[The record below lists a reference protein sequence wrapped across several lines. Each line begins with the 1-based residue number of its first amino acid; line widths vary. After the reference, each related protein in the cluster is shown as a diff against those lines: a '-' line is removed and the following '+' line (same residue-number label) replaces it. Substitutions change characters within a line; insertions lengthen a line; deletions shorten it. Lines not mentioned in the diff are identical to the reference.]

1 MMKAINP
8 KPTILNPFIQGFFFP
23 SLPKKTPA
31 PNKMLKANTTE
42 NQEATLVSKTWKATS
57 TNGDIVTA
65 HEKRGVKK
73 LISAASIMMDLA
85 ALSIVV
91 PLKSLNNA
99 LSNSEIFLSR
109 SRLSAS
115 YTLTP
120 VEIPRA
126 RLLVTIVTMTTP
138 RLASAAKAAPTTI
151 PSSIKVESNN
161 VLMKNLR
168 MMGPTSS
175 LLSISLKVG
184 TLYTFSTLN
193 KLEHSYM
200 GSYKSG

>member
-1 MMKAINP
+1 
-8 KPTILNPFIQGFFFP
+8 
-23 SLPKKTPA
+23 
-31 PNKMLKANTTE
+31 MLKANTTE
-42 NQEATLVSKTWKATS
+42 NQEAKLVSKTCKATS
-57 TNGDIVTA
+57 TKGDIVTA

-73 LISAASIMMDLA
+73 LIRAASIMMDLA

-99 LSNSEIFLSR
+99 LSSSEIFLSR

-138 RLASAAKAAPTTI
+138 RLASAA
-151 PSSIKVESNN
+151 
-161 VLMKNLR
+161 
-168 MMGPTSS
+168 
-175 LLSISLKVG
+175 
-184 TLYTFSTLN
+184 
-193 KLEHSYM
+193 
-200 GSYKSG
+200 